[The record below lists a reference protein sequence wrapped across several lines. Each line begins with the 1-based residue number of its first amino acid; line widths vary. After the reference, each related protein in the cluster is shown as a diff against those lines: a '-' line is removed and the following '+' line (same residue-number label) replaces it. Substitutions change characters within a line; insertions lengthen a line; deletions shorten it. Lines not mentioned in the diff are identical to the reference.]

1 MPSDLRNHSVLTRVA
16 MASAVAALSIVLT
29 SCGGEPANGANAGAV
44 GKDATRAVV
53 RTESHA
59 GGPMLLVDRTGRTL
73 YAADQEGAGKT
84 IKCTGSCV
92 GFWLPLTATQPTV
105 SGEGIAAGRLD
116 TVERPDTGKM
126 QVAFDGK
133 PLYTFKLDTAAGM
146 TKGDGITDSFN
157 GTTFA
162 WHAATLD
169 GSSTQ
174 SPNADTNGTPGRY
187 GY

>member
-1 MPSDLRNHSVLTRVA
+1 MPSDLRNHSVLTRA
-16 MASAVAALSIVLT
+16 ALASAVAALAIVLT
-29 SCGGEPANGANAGAV
+29 SCGGQQANGANAGAV
-44 GKDATRAVV
+44 GKDAVV
-53 RTESHA
+53 HTASHG
-59 GGPMLLVDRTGRTL
+59 GGPMLLVDRAGRTL
-73 YAADQEGAGKT
+73 YAASQEGSGKA
-84 IKCTGSCV
+84 IKCTGSCL
-92 GFWLPLTATQPTV
+92 GFWLPLTATQPAV
-105 SGEGIAAGRLD
+105 RGEGIAANRLD
-116 TVERPDTGKM
+116 TVERPDNGKM

-146 TKGDGITDSFN
+146 TKGDGITDSFD

-174 SPNADTNGTPGRY
+174 SPNADTNGGGSRY

>member
-16 MASAVAALSIVLT
+16 LASAVAALSIVLT
-29 SCGGEPANGANAGAV
+29 SCGGQQANGTNAGAV

-53 RTESHA
+53 HTESHD

-73 YAADQEGAGKT
+73 YAANQEGSGKP

-92 GFWLPLTATQPTV
+92 GFWLPLTATRPAV
-105 SGEGIAAGRLD
+105 RGEGIAADRLA
-116 TVERPDTGKM
+116 TVERPDGKM

-169 GSSTQ
+169 GPSNQ
-174 SPNADTNGTPGRY
+174 SPNADTNGTGGRY